1 MGTSGSSGGP
11 GGRTPLVP
19 SWLGN
24 SEAGPL
30 PGGPDGPPP
39 DGAPPDGQA
48 QPAPAPL
55 PPIPAAPPPARFQNA
70 RRNFSAFAGS
80 RGGDRPA
87 LRRAVGHYVR
97 SGTGGTHNATRRMAV
112 SRAAASSALGL
123 FRGIQRNGIETTL
136 RRLNLRDL
144 VGRPLTD
151 VFLGLTDIICPDGG
165 SIDEGIARD
174 AWIET
179 VAVLEELGVA
189 EANLTTE
196 QMQEIFLAFVA
207 HTIEARLFQ
216 DIGVNGIQIAADLSA
231 IEAFEAQL
239 RSYVRRSVRDSF
251 TSDLA
256 NLPQFS
262 DKQIQTVVDKTY
274 DEAWQILLTIGEA
287 EP

>member
-1 MGTSGSSGGP
+1 
-11 GGRTPLVP
+11 
-19 SWLGN
+19 
-24 SEAGPL
+24 
-30 PGGPDGPPP
+30 
-39 DGAPPDGQA
+39 
-48 QPAPAPL
+48 
-55 PPIPAAPPPARFQNA
+55 
-70 RRNFSAFAGS
+70 
-80 RGGDRPA
+80 
-87 LRRAVGHYVR
+87 
-97 SGTGGTHNATRRMAV
+97 MAV